1 MNIPMLSRL
10 KARLSLGPSNA
21 PMHQADYVEQRDRLE
36 TSIGGHDSGCWQTF
50 AISVTIALAAVA
62 AAVGLKPPDNVT
74 VLLYGAMVMAV
85 MAVAACI
92 IALSATRAPVP
103 GGTLTAASGTPG
115 SHPSGVNR
123 YRYCIDYL
131 RAVNAYKENL
141 KWTAAA
147 CVLLALTALVVAA
160 VLGVISDPPEGG
172 SLIIAITVISLT
184 FLIMLLVVSLAAVR
198 VVRSPKP
205 SWREAT
211 STGIIR

>member
-1 MNIPMLSRL
+1 
-10 KARLSLGPSNA
+10 
-21 PMHQADYVEQRDRLE
+21 MHQADYVEQRDRLE

-50 AISVTIALAAVA
+50 SISVTVALAAVA
-62 AAVGLKPPDNVT
+62 AAV
-74 VLLYGAMVMAV
+74 
-85 MAVAACI
+85 
-92 IALSATRAPVP
+92 P
-103 GGTLTAASGTPG
+103 GGTLSAASGTPG

-123 YRYCIDYL
+123 FRYCIDYL
-131 RAVNAYKENL
+131 RAVDAYKENL

-160 VLGVISDPPEGG
+160 ALAVISDPPEGG

-184 FLIMLLVVSLAAVR
+184 LLIMLLVVSLAAVR